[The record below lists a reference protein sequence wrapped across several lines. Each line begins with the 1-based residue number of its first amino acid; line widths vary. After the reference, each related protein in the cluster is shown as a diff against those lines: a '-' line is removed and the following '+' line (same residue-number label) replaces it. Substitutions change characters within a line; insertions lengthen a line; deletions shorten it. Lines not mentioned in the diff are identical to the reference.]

1 MKLVYNGLITS
12 HQLDISTF
20 YQ

>member
-1 MKLVYNGLITS
+1 MKLVYNELITS
-12 HQLDISTF
+12 HQLDMSTF